1 MLDYLVYGMIYIG
14 SVLMVYNIYC
24 FVMYASYIRK
34 SNIRKEDG
42 SIVNIPIALLI
53 SFLIGY
59 LPVAIFGKPELIM
72 AGILFGGSV
81 FVYIIYRVLNKITSM
96 IMESEKLE
104 SELKAIEESN
114 RVKNSF
120 MASISHE
127 MRTPMNV
134 ILGIDELALK
144 NPDLPEE
151 TRSQLEKIR
160 TSGKHLLGLINNTL
174 DMHNIEIG
182 KLVAKSEPFDLD
194 EILEQIEVMICL
206 RCEEKNQTYNIYRKE
221 GLSGHYIGDKLM
233 IEDVLLHI
241 LDNAIKYT
249 PKNGKIDFTI
259 EELNRKDDKCNLC
272 FTIADNGIGMADDFI
287 PKIFELFS
295 QEDAS
300 FTNRYGGS
308 GLGLSIAKN
317 KVDLMGGDIKVESK
331 RNVGST
337 FTVTLP
343 LIVTEEKETENT
355 QIDLKGRMVLIVEDI
370 DDNAEI
376 VADLL
381 ELEGITSERA
391 ENGKKAIE
399 MILERPQN
407 YYDAILMDLRMP
419 VMDGLEATKK
429 IRLLDR
435 QDCKDIPIIALSANA
450 QENDIDNSLKAGM
463 EAHLVKPIDVDKLY
477 QTLNELVKKENG

>member
-1 MLDYLVYGMIYIG
+1 
-14 SVLMVYNIYC
+14 
-24 FVMYASYIRK
+24 
-34 SNIRKEDG
+34 
-42 SIVNIPIALLI
+42 
-53 SFLIGY
+53 
-59 LPVAIFGKPELIM
+59 
-72 AGILFGGSV
+72 
-81 FVYIIYRVLNKITSM
+81 
-96 IMESEKLE
+96 
-104 SELKAIEESN
+104 
-114 RVKNSF
+114 
-120 MASISHE
+120 
-127 MRTPMNV
+127 
-134 ILGIDELALK
+134 
-144 NPDLPEE
+144 
-151 TRSQLEKIR
+151 
-160 TSGKHLLGLINNTL
+160 
-174 DMHNIEIG
+174 
-182 KLVAKSEPFDLD
+182 
-194 EILEQIEVMICL
+194 
-206 RCEEKNQTYNIYRKE
+206 
-221 GLSGHYIGDKLM
+221 
-233 IEDVLLHI
+233 
-241 LDNAIKYT
+241 
-249 PKNGKIDFTI
+249 
-259 EELNRKDDKCNLC
+259 
-272 FTIADNGIGMADDFI
+272 MADDFI